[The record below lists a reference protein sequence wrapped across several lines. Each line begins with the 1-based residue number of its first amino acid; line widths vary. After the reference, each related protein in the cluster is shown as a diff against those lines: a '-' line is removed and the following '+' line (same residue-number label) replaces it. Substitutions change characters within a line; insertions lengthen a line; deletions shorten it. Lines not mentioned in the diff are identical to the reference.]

1 MRDFKF
7 FDCSGWCRGDRR
19 TMRDCK
25 VFEIRWSMGG
35 PGIWMD
41 HGWSMGEYARN
52 ADAHEGILM
61 DCGWNMVGYGRNIM
75 EYKRNIDGIGWNIE
89 GVWMDYEVR
98 RVEQYNVGGVWVEYE
113 WIMGGRGMRMKA

>member
-1 MRDFKF
+1 
-7 FDCSGWCRGDRR
+7 
-19 TMRDCK
+19 
-25 VFEIRWSMGG
+25 
-35 PGIWMD
+35 
-41 HGWSMGEYARN
+41 MGEYARN

-61 DCGWNMVGYGRNIM
+61 DCCWNMVGYGRNIM

>member
-1 MRDFKF
+1 
-7 FDCSGWCRGDRR
+7 
-19 TMRDCK
+19 
-25 VFEIRWSMGG
+25 
-35 PGIWMD
+35 
-41 HGWSMGEYARN
+41 
-52 ADAHEGILM
+52 
-61 DCGWNMVGYGRNIM
+61 M

>member
-1 MRDFKF
+1 
-7 FDCSGWCRGDRR
+7 
-19 TMRDCK
+19 
-25 VFEIRWSMGG
+25 
-35 PGIWMD
+35 
-41 HGWSMGEYARN
+41 MGEYARN